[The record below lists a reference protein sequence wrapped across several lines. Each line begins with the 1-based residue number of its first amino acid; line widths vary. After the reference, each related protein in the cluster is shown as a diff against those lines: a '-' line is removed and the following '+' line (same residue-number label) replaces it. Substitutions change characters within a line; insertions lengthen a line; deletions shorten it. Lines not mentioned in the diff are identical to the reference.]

1 MSARQQFSALVEVDR
16 DEQVAEL
23 VRLAA
28 NAEIGLTVYDR
39 EPCSCDRSRGPATH
53 PAEGE
58 ESAAAPGGDACA
70 NCLQAHGP
78 LDECALGVLAGVVRD
93 RWEGLD
99 DRPDITPAMLGEIGA
114 DHFWDLL
121 CPAIDWLEDELRRA
135 AP

>member
-1 MSARQQFSALVEVDR
+1 VSARQRFSALIEVDR
-16 DEQVAEL
+16 DEQVDEL

-28 NAEIGLTVYDR
+28 NAEIGLTVNI
-39 EPCSCDRSRGPATH
+39 H
-53 PAEGE
+53 PEGE
-58 ESAAAPGGDACA
+58 ESDPASSGDACA
-70 NCLQAHGP
+70 NCTQAHGP

-99 DRPDITPAMLGEIGA
+99 DRPGITPAMLAEIGA

>member
-1 MSARQQFSALVEVDR
+1 MSARRRFSALVEVDR
-16 DEQVAEL
+16 DEQVDEL

-28 NAEIGLTVYDR
+28 NAEIGLTVEVD
-39 EPCSCDRSRGPATH
+39 
-53 PAEGE
+53 
-58 ESAAAPGGDACA
+58 PGGKKGSGDPACP
-70 NCLQAHGP
+70 NCTQAHGP

-99 DRPDITPAMLGEIGA
+99 DRPGITPALLEEINA

-121 CPAIDWLEDELRRA
+121 CPAIDWLEGELRRA

>member
-1 MSARQQFSALVEVDR
+1 MSARRRFSALVEVDR
-16 DEQVAEL
+16 DEQVDEL

-28 NAEIGLTVYDR
+28 NAEIGLTVN
-39 EPCSCDRSRGPATH
+39 TH
-53 PAEGE
+53 PSNPQGE
-58 ESAAAPGGDACA
+58 ESDAASNGDACA

-99 DRPDITPAMLGEIGA
+99 ARPEITPALLEGINA

-121 CPAIDWLEDELRRA
+121 CPAIDWLEGELRRA

>member
-1 MSARQQFSALVEVDR
+1 MSARQQLSALVEVDR
-16 DEQVAEL
+16 DEQVDEL

-28 NAEIGLTVYDR
+28 NAEIGLTVN
-39 EPCSCDRSRGPATH
+39 TH
-53 PAEGE
+53 LSDPEGE
-58 ESAAAPGGDACA
+58 ESDAASSGHSCS
-70 NCLQAHGP
+70 NCSQAHGP

-99 DRPDITPAMLGEIGA
+99 CPGITPAMLAEIGA

-121 CPAIDWLEDELRRA
+121 CPAIDWLEGELRRA